1 MNNNSFLDNGF
12 FIIRNA
18 FSTKLLKEIQEIT
31 NKCIF
36 NISKKKL
43 PRVNNYKNFC
53 LNLKNTKNNF
63 FLANTEIHKLFVYE
77 RIYQRIFTSKK
88 FYKNIINILGKDLA
102 FCDEPSIIINLS
114 KEKLKKNYY
123 FKDWHQEIWS
133 GADTSTVIMWTPI
146 FHNSPNNGQLSI
158 VKGSQNWG
166 HIPHRNR
173 KPSELPKKLNI
184 VSPKLNYTD
193 VIIMHSMVLH
203 KSNPIIGN
211 GYHPRLALSSMI
223 RNPKFKNNAFEN
235 NKSWKIFSYS
245 ELSMIERKL
254 GNVYLS
260 PYRVHE
266 VDQTDFSTGTLK

>member
-1 MNNNSFLDNGF
+1 MNNSFLNNGF

-31 NKCIF
+31 NKCTF
-36 NISKKKL
+36 NISKKGL

-63 FLANTEIHKLFVYE
+63 FLANTEIHKLLVYE

-102 FCDEPSIIINLS
+102 FCDEPSIVINLS

-146 FHNSPNNGQLSI
+146 FHNSSNNGQLSI
-158 VKGSQNWG
+158 VKGSHNWG

-173 KPSELPKKLNI
+173 RPSELPKKLNI
-184 VSPKLNYTD
+184 VSPKINYTD

-223 RNPKFKNNAFEN
+223 RNPKFKNNDFEN
-235 NKSWKIFSYS
+235 NKNWKIFSYS
-245 ELSMIERKL
+245 ELTMIERKL

-260 PYRVHE
+260 PYRVNDL
-266 VDQTDFSTGTLK
+266 DQTDFSTGTLK